1 LIRTVKSVGGPPRLD
16 QMAGAG
22 RSVFGAT
29 VPHHPERERIPPFDR
44 SFFESEEVLS
54 RVGSGSLG
62 GKAQGLAFVRKM
74 LSSEFSEGGAGEIS
88 VGIPRLVVLATDAF
102 DAFMERNDLYK
113 IALPDLP
120 DERIA
125 HAFQKAD
132 LPTEILGD
140 LRGLIV
146 GVRTPLAIRSS
157 SLLED
162 ALYRP
167 FAGVYETKMIPNNQP
182 DSDSR
187 FQKLVEAIK
196 FVYAS
201 TFLSGAKD
209 YRRAIGESDLNEK
222 MAVMIQEVVGE
233 RHGDRFYP
241 HISGVCRS
249 YNYYPTGRSRPEE
262 GVVNLAL
269 GLGKTIVDGGV
280 CWSYCPAHPKAPP
293 PFGSV
298 SQMINETQARFWAV
312 NMGKPPAYDPV
323 AETEYL
329 TEGDLSEAEGDGT
342 LRYLASTY
350 DGASDRLVPGTGREG
365 PRVLDFALLLQFR
378 EFPLNDLVSSLLALS
393 EEALGTDVEIEFAM
407 TLPSGP
413 QQQPHLGFLQVRPM
427 VAPEEEVNI
436 EVEELSRPGV
446 IVATESAMGNGAVD
460 TIMDVVYTKPDVFES
475 RHTRT
480 IATEIEALN
489 RQLVDEARPYL
500 LIGFGRWGSSD
511 PWLGIPVTW
520 SQVSGAK
527 AIVEATLEKMNVEPS
542 QGSHFFHNLS
552 SFQISYFTVR
562 HGRGVGIDWEWL
574 ATEEAMSEMEFVRH
588 VRLSEPLLVRVDGRS
603 GRGLIANGWGL
614 AEKKLKDPKGKTA

>member
-1 LIRTVKSVGGPPRLD
+1 MPGHSEKE
-16 QMAGAG
+16 Q
-22 RSVFGAT
+22 
-29 VPHHPERERIPPFDR
+29 IPLFDR
-44 SFFESEEVLS
+44 SFFESEEVIS

-62 GKAQGLAFVRKM
+62 GKAQGLAFIRTM
-74 LSSEFSEGGAGEIS
+74 LSSEFSEGGPGGIS
-88 VGIPRLVVLATDAF
+88 VGIPRLVVLATDPF
-102 DAFMERNDLYK
+102 VAFMERNDLYEV
-113 IALPDLP
+113 ALSDLP

-182 DSDSR
+182 DSDTR

-201 TFLSGAKD
+201 TFLSGAKA
-209 YRRAIGESDLNEK
+209 YRRVIGESDLDEK

-249 YNYYPTGRSRPEE
+249 YSYYPTGRSRPEE

-280 CWSYCPAHPKAPP
+280 CWSYSPAYPKAPP

-298 SQMINETQARFWAV
+298 SQMLGETQTRFWAV
-312 NMGKPPAYDPV
+312 NMGKTPAYDPIT
-323 AETEYL
+323 ETEYL
-329 TEGDLSEAEGDGT
+329 IEGDLSEAEDDGT

-378 EFPLNDLVSSLLALS
+378 EFPLNDLVASLLSVS
-393 EEALGTDVEIEFAM
+393 EKALGTDVEIEFAM
-407 TLPSGP
+407 TLPGGSLQRP
-413 QQQPHLGFLQVRPM
+413 RLGFLQVRPM
-427 VAPEEEVNI
+427 VAPEEDVTI
-436 EVEELSRPGV
+436 ETEEMSGSGV
-446 IVATESAMGNGAVD
+446 LLATDRAMGNGVVD
-460 TIMDVVYTKPDVFES
+460 TIWDVVYAKPDVFES

-480 IATEIEALN
+480 IASEIEVLN

-527 AIVEATLEKMNVEPS
+527 AIVEATLDKMNVEPS

-562 HGRGVGIDWEWL
+562 HGRDIGIDWDWL
-574 ATEEAMSEMEFVRH
+574 ATEEAMSETELVRH
-588 VRLSEPLLVRVDGRS
+588 IRLSEPLLVRVDGRS
-603 GRGLIANGWGL
+603 GRGLITSL
-614 AEKKLKDPKGKTA
+614 RVPEDL

>member
-1 LIRTVKSVGGPPRLD
+1 MRDPIL
-16 QMAGAG
+16 
-22 RSVFGAT
+22 
-29 VPHHPERERIPPFDR
+29 PFDR
-44 SFFESEEVLS
+44 SFFQSEEVISLI
-54 RVGSGSLG
+54 GSGSLG
-62 GKAQGLAFVRKM
+62 GKAQGLVLIRQM
-74 LSSEFSEGGAGEIS
+74 LSSEFSEGGPGGIS
-88 VGIPRLVVLATDAF
+88 VGIPRLVVIATDAF
-102 DAFMERNDLYK
+102 DAFMERNDLYEV
-113 IALPDLP
+113 ALSDLS
-120 DERIA
+120 DDRMA
-125 HAFQKAD
+125 HAFLKGD

-140 LRGLIV
+140 LRGLIR
-146 GVRTPLAIRSS
+146 GVHTPLAIRSS

-201 TFLSGAKD
+201 TFLSGAKA
-209 YRRAIGESDLNEK
+209 YRRVIGESDLDEK

-249 YNYYPTGRSRPEE
+249 YSYYPTGRSRPEE

-280 CWSYCPAHPKAPP
+280 CWSYCPAHPMAPP

-298 SQMINETQARFWAV
+298 SQMLNETQARFWAV
-312 NMGKPPAYDPV
+312 NMGKPPAYDPISE
-323 AETEYL
+323 AEYL
-329 TEGDLSEAEGDGT
+329 IEGDLSEAEGDGT

-350 DGASDRLVPGTGREG
+350 DGASDRLVPGMGRVG

-378 EFPLNDLVSSLLALS
+378 EFPLNDLVVSLLSVS

-407 TLPSGP
+407 TLPNGLRQRP
-413 QQQPHLGFLQVRPM
+413 RLGFLQVRPM
-427 VAPEEEVNI
+427 VAPDEEVNI
-436 EVEELSRPGV
+436 EAEELSRPGA
-446 IVATESAMGNGAVD
+446 IVATDRAMGNGVVD
-460 TIMDVVYTKPDVFES
+460 TIRDVVYVKPDVFES

-489 RQLVDEARPYL
+489 RQLVNEARPYL

-527 AIVEATLEKMNVEPS
+527 AIVEATLDKMNVEPS

-574 ATEEAMSEMEFVRH
+574 ATEEAMSETELVRH
-588 VRLSEPLLVRVDGRS
+588 LRLSEPLLVRVDGRS
-603 GRGLIANGWGL
+603 GKGLITSMRVQEDVKTTGR
-614 AEKKLKDPKGKTA
+614 EETKKV